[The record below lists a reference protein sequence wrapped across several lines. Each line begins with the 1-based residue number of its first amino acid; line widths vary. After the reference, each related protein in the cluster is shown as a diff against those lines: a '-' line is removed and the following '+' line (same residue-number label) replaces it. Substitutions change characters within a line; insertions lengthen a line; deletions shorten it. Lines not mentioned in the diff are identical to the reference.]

1 MKKIEKIEILDY
13 KKLLKILQNYISK
26 EENIEDIMLTHLDSV
41 ENCVYHIFENF
52 IEVYYLKL
60 YEKCSYNNEKDI
72 PLSLLSNNCYQ
83 SKRLRL
89 KNNLSE
95 EEKIKIKLI
104 QNKIFKN
111 ISLKDV
117 ELFKLS
123 PCCSVHQEIRV
134 NYSYKITT
142 SLIPYYSQYKLLEII
157 FGSNLKYN
165 LMTKTPL
172 KKYLDYK
179 VMEEK
184 YKEIKK
190 EQWVNYLF
198 ESYPELE
205 CFFEEKFNVFED

>member
-1 MKKIEKIEILDY
+1 MKTKEKIGILDY
-13 KKLLKILQNYISK
+13 KKLLNILQNYISK
-26 EENIEDIMLTHLDSV
+26 EENIENITLHLDSV
-41 ENCVYHIFENF
+41 EDCIQYIFKDLVE
-52 IEVYYLKL
+52 EYYLKV
-60 YEKCSYNNEKDI
+60 YERINYDNEKDI
-72 PLSLLSNNCYQ
+72 PLSLLSKNCYQ

-95 EEKIKIKLI
+95 EEKIEIKLI

-123 PCCSVHQEIRV
+123 PCCYVHQEIRT

-157 FGSNLKYN
+157 FGSDLKYN

-179 VMEEK
+179 IMEEK

-190 EQWVNYLF
+190 EKWVNYLF
-198 ESYPELE
+198 ESYPELK
-205 CFFEEKFNVFED
+205 CFFEEGFNIFED